1 MTVTKDALKHSNDN
15 SSIPAKISSSFSS
28 CMTDYPNDLNV
39 TSNDNCDLNKC
50 SKRFLNKT
58 LPDHNNLRWHFLSSL
73 GLQDLTDQSQK
84 S

>member
-15 SSIPAKISSSFSS
+15 SSIPAKISTSFSS

>member
-15 SSIPAKISSSFSS
+15 FSIPAKISTSFSL

-58 LPDHNNLRWHFLSSL
+58 LPDHNNLKWHFLSSL

>member
-58 LPDHNNLRWHFLSSL
+58 LPDHNNLR
-73 GLQDLTDQSQK
+73 
-84 S
+84 

>member
-15 SSIPAKISSSFSS
+15 SSIPAKISTSFSS
-28 CMTDYPNDLNV
+28 CITDYPNDLNV

>member
-15 SSIPAKISSSFSS
+15 SSIPAKISTSFSS
-28 CMTDYPNDLNV
+28 CMTDYPNNLNV

>member
-15 SSIPAKISSSFSS
+15 FSIPAKISTSFSS
-28 CMTDYPNDLNV
+28 CMTDYPNDLTV

>member
-15 SSIPAKISSSFSS
+15 SSIPAKISTSF

>member
-15 SSIPAKISSSFSS
+15 FSIPAKISTSFSS

>member
-15 SSIPAKISSSFSS
+15 SSKISTSFSS

>member
-15 SSIPAKISSSFSS
+15 SSIPAKISTSFSLW
-28 CMTDYPNDLNV
+28 MTDYPNDLNV